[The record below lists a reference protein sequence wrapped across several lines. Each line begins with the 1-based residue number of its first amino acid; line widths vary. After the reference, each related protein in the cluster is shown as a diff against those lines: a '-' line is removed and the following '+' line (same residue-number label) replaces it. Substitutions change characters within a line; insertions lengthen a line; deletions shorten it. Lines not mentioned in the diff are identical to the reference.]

1 MRTFFILI
9 FILGFGNTYSQKTK
23 TENDSIVWTK
33 LSCENGKK
41 AAKIDFKNGIYNC
54 FSYGLIFETNPSL
67 SKFIDEYREKKYG
80 IITRNA
86 GCVITDYS
94 KCYSKTMRKL
104 VLKKFGSDIFERS
117 RVEAEKLYSEKD

>member
-1 MRTFFILI
+1 VLN
-9 FILGFGNTYSQKTK
+9 FGIVNSQEKNI
-23 TENDSIVWTK
+23 TENDSIKWTK
-33 LSCENGKK
+33 VTCKNGTEQ
-41 AAKIDFKNGIYNC
+41 AKIDFKKGIYNC
-54 FSYGLIFETNPSL
+54 FSYGLILSPNPDL
-67 SKFIDEYREKKYG
+67 MNFIDEYREKKYG

-117 RVEAEKLYSEKD
+117 RMEAEKLYSEKD